1 MIIKT
6 TLDKWH
12 FNYDKHL
19 HITIRVAHRAVHSH
33 SRRAIFINPGRLG
46 WCRTCG
52 VFPHLSMSIWKF
64 QLWLWRRGLGL
75 IILLLVFLVGKY
87 DSSWKA
93 RFGGVSRGGAWKM
106 LWLVRAWELGF
117 RNREHRTQ
125 LQFKFWPQIS
135 SDILCL
141 LILNLLVL
149 KIQGIP
155 WGLKVYF
162 LVDFFLKSFAVRCF
176 LRQNDPSQEYPILG
190 WSFEHFLSPDSWFH
204 ETLYGCTCF
213 RYSEGIEEFWTNIQT
228 RYSGTS
234 KMENHQ
240 DHLQD

>member
-19 HITIRVAHRAVHSH
+19 HRTIRVTHRAVHSH

-46 WCRTCG
+46 CCRTRG

-75 IILLLVFLVGKY
+75 IILLLVFLVGKS

-93 RFGGVSRGGAWKM
+93 RFGGVSRGGSWKM
-106 LWLVRAWELGF
+106 LWVVRAWELGF

-125 LQFKFWPQIS
+125 LQFNFWPQIS

-141 LILNLLVL
+141 LIILNLLVL

-162 LVDFFLKSFAVRCF
+162 LVDFFLKVSRSDVF
-176 LRQNDPSQEYPILG
+176 LGKTIHPRNT
-190 WSFEHFLSPDSWFH
+190 LSWVGPLSVF
-204 ETLYGCTCF
+204 
-213 RYSEGIEEFWTNIQT
+213 
-228 RYSGTS
+228 
-234 KMENHQ
+234 
-240 DHLQD
+240 